1 VAKFRPRKK
10 KLESKSYFSGWIWAK
25 IRQEENYGETIMKTC
40 DGLLAVRVASSDG
53 WYIWRQKWKG
63 RNVECWR
70 FPTKDRHV
78 LCCRKWGRH
87 KNISHVVGRE
97 GTPLS
102 SQNGGF
108 SWFQRVRT
116 TVEVNAF
123 VPLFGNITRT
133 SHDQWSNRF
142 LGFDP
147 ILWCSQSGDNP
158 QQDLAKFG

>member
-1 VAKFRPRKK
+1 
-10 KLESKSYFSGWIWAK
+10 
-25 IRQEENYGETIMKTC
+25 
-40 DGLLAVRVASSDG
+40 
-53 WYIWRQKWKG
+53 
-63 RNVECWR
+63 
-70 FPTKDRHV
+70 
-78 LCCRKWGRH
+78 
-87 KNISHVVGRE
+87 
-97 GTPLS
+97 
-102 SQNGGF
+102 
-108 SWFQRVRT
+108 VRT